1 VNDLWRERR
10 GPSRQVRCPSPS
22 PSAGPSPSEG
32 EIGDSDATILDCGS
46 IAPLVGRRAR
56 IVTAR
61 LDTYGPSWTDSAF
74 PVLDP
79 RGFLDLPRFGGRLRA
94 WDQGIWSDGILL
106 SCLVSFFCSAPG
118 GAILSSRPA
127 RWCGRRAQRR
137 SRTAP
142 VGGRPKGLSLTDAST
157 VAGWCASGLAA

>member
-1 VNDLWRERR
+1 MILCARTPAP
-10 GPSRQVRCPSPS
+10 G
-22 PSAGPSPSEG
+22 AGQAKSTRVAG
-32 EIGDSDATILDCGS
+32 
-46 IAPLVGRRAR
+46 
-56 IVTAR
+56 
-61 LDTYGPSWTDSAF
+61 
-74 PVLDP
+74 
-79 RGFLDLPRFGGRLRA
+79 LDLPRFGGRLRA

-118 GAILSSRPA
+118 GAISSWPA

-157 VAGWCASGLAA
+157 SGAQQGVET